1 MRWSAHSS
9 RVCTSRASVESEVP
23 KRFLALFDLASDL
36 LHTLVGHHAGASGQD
51 EHKFIAADACEG
63 VRGSNMVVH
72 LVDKAAKVVV
82 TLLVAVGV
90 VDVLEAVEI
99 EVDYR
104 EQGVL
109 FEQRADVLEG
119 VDTGKRTGQ
128 LVVISTVAQ
137 DAQTA
142 VGLSK

>member
-1 MRWSAHSS
+1 
-9 RVCTSRASVESEVP
+9 
-23 KRFLALFDLASDL
+23 
-36 LHTLVGHHAGASGQD
+36 
-51 EHKFIAADACEG
+51 
-63 VRGSNMVVH
+63 MVVH

-99 EVDYR
+99 EVDHR

-119 VDTGKRTGQ
+119 VDTGKRAGQ
-128 LVVISTVAQ
+128 FVVISTVAQ